1 MIHRQCYLFKYR
13 KRKLHHPLITGPAF
27 SKWRALKNAAS
38 PSLTPSQRARKPGQF
53 PITSR
58 NSRVWRLEV
67 SWNRLYRERIHLSI
81 PEWSPSLSR
90 SSVFAK
96 EMLVYLNYAS
106 KKQFWTSS
114 KFKTLLLQRTHQK
127 NEDNPQSGRKHLQ
140 IMYLLEDLYLV
151 YIKDSQNS
159 VFKKQPTYFLK

>member
-1 MIHRQCYLFKYR
+1 MVSERSFTSA
-13 KRKLHHPLITGPAF
+13 LHIIYDPQTMLPFQIQKAQTPSLPHHGPAF
-27 SKWRALKNAAS
+27 SKWRTLKNAAS

-67 SWNRLYRERIHLSI
+67 SRNRLYRERIHLSI
-81 PEWSPSLSR
+81 PEWSPSLPR

-96 EMLVYLNYAS
+96 EMLVYLTYAS

-127 NEDNPQSGRKHLQ
+127 SEDNPQSGRKHLQ
-140 IMYLLEDLYLV
+140 IIHV
-151 YIKDSQNS
+151 IQ
-159 VFKKQPTYFLK
+159 V